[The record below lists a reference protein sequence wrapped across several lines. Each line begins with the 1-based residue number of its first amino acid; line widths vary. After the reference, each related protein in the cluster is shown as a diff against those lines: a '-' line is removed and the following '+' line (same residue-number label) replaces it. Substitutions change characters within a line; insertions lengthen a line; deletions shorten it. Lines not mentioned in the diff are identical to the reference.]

1 MSSGKIELFTGMFF
15 LVFLIV
21 ILFLQLQLMIFFI
34 AGIYMEDALAASN
47 LASAVIDVEEYG
59 KTHKLRIASAENSFR
74 LYQQALK
81 ENLGLDE
88 DWNGSNKDLISGAV
102 EILQYTVY
110 NVDNRDITVYSFG
123 EDGLH
128 MWTENGGLG
137 SVRTPDGTLVEST
150 SVYSRIG
157 FPVKGIMGISV
168 YARKEKSVDIVVNEN
183 CSVKDLPY
191 SAKGGQER
199 E

>member
-1 MSSGKIELFTGMFF
+1 MFF

-21 ILFLQLQLMIFFI
+21 ILFLQLQLMIFFT
-34 AGIYMEDALAASN
+34 ASIYMEDALAASN

-59 KTHKLRIASAENSFR
+59 KTHKLKITSAENSFR

-102 EILQYTVY
+102 EILEYTVY
-110 NVDNRDITVYSFG
+110 NVDNRDITVYSFDK
-123 EDGLH
+123 DGLH

-137 SVRTPDGTLVEST
+137 SVCTPDGTLVEST

-168 YARKEKSVDIVVNEN
+168 YARKEKSVDIVVNDN
-183 CSVKDLPY
+183 CSVSDLSH
-191 SAKGGQER
+191 SAEGGQER
-199 E
+199 K